1 MRLYTVAFPD
11 LPADAAAALETLRAL
26 HDPQHGLL
34 PAHFTLLFG
43 LDGADAAA
51 YTAHVQAV
59 AARTPAFVFDCPAA
73 HAVRDPLGGALQV
86 QLQPDD
92 GAAALQQLHD
102 RLLCGP
108 AAAARRPDIAYT
120 PHITVATLTDEATAP
135 AVCAAAQ
142 ALLPLH
148 GRITHLHIGALREGR
163 FERLSAHALAG

>member
-11 LPADAAAALETLRAL
+11 LPADAAAALEALRAA

-43 LDGADAAA
+43 LEAADATT

-86 QLQPDD
+86 QLQPGA
-92 GAAALQQLHD
+92 GAATLLQLHE
-102 RLLCGP
+102 RLLTGP
-108 AAAARRPDIAYT
+108 AAAARHPDIPYA
-120 PHITVATLTDEATAP
+120 PHITVATLADEATAP

-142 ALLPLH
+142 ALLPLR
-148 GRITHLHIGALREGR
+148 GRITQLHIGALRDGR